1 MTRFVLTVALGLTL
15 AIALLLTV
23 GACAEPESVVSPTA
37 LPEETPD
44 SPVPT
49 DIGENTST
57 APGMEWAVPTATPF
71 ISSARNPA
79 WSAPPSID
87 ELIFSSTR
95 IVEATLSSI
104 TATTET
110 VDNGAGIAS
119 TYRPVHELRFTVSE
133 NLMGSGSASVLVV
146 VRGEHTY
153 TTKSAAQAAADERV
167 TYRITTWDDRKAI
180 LFLGNVKQPYTSS
193 SLAASQSEN
202 TNRFVLLNFDRSSWD
217 YSVEESSRA
226 WLPAQ
231 DSSSNSGT
239 GGASAATTR
248 FITGVDVSPPQT
260 IAKSELKSSIATMT
274 QRLSQGKNVPGYEE
288 CISGQ
293 IAQER
298 HRRAVPW
305 SPYEITTTLAS
316 GAAAGA
322 EVYRWTVQAL
332 DAPVYLLPWL
342 SGDASDHFRF
352 LVVDGDTSPI
362 TGYSMTAETIRPL
375 PPGAYQFR
383 YNLQHPSDV
392 PCNFKPLDSYDLVT
406 VTVTAPSGTL
416 HEAFFDPVAIGTTIG
431 ADGTNGVLKPNTFTA
446 SDSTTTT
453 LRSIDYSGSNVRMLF
468 SQTTGLSGKEVQFIM
483 VDGTVGLTVPF
494 SSAMVETV
502 ASQGTRYSWKTCSA
516 PWAAGE
522 KVMIRIRN
530 TSGSTGSTPSC
541 VSVTPTPDPNAT
553 ATPIPP
559 PTATPEPTATPTLTP
574 TPAPSAPGS
583 VTPTLKAGNGQMTV
597 SWSPPA
603 DNGSTI
609 TAYQVQVRQH
619 PGGTWTVRATVSG
632 QARSVKIDKLTPG
645 MVYRVRLR
653 AQNGVGW
660 GKYSWPIPQVTL
672 P

>member
-1 MTRFVLTVALGLTL
+1 
-15 AIALLLTV
+15 
-23 GACAEPESVVSPTA
+23 
-37 LPEETPD
+37 
-44 SPVPT
+44 
-49 DIGENTST
+49 
-57 APGMEWAVPTATPF
+57 MEWAVPTATPF

-406 VTVTAPSGTL
+406 VTVTAPSGML
-416 HEAFFDPVAIGTTIG
+416 HEAFFDPVAIGTTVG

-453 LRSIDYSGSNVRMLF
+453 LHSVDYSGSSVRMLF

-483 VDGTVGLTVPF
+483 LDGTVGLTVPF
-494 SSAMVETV
+494 SSATTETV
-502 ASQGTRYSWKTCSA
+502 AGKGTRYSWKTCSA

-530 TSGSTGSTPSC
+530 ASGSTGSTPSC
-541 VSVTPTPDPNAT
+541 VSVTPTPTPDPNAT
-553 ATPIPP
+553 ATPGPS
-559 PTATPEPTATPTLTP
+559 P
-574 TPAPSAPGS
+574 TPMP
-583 VTPTLKAGNGQMTV
+583 
-597 SWSPPA
+597 
-603 DNGSTI
+603 
-609 TAYQVQVRQH
+609 
-619 PGGTWTVRATVSG
+619 
-632 QARSVKIDKLTPG
+632 
-645 MVYRVRLR
+645 
-653 AQNGVGW
+653 
-660 GKYSWPIPQVTL
+660 
-672 P
+672 